1 MRGGKKIK
9 WEGLSSVL
17 PEKRI
22 DLGRNNIMQVSY
34 RRMEKL
40 NGRSQKSS
48 LDLLMLKQ
56 LKLMV
61 SISVHSDFCQHK
73 KNIKKYS
80 IVFKNR
86 GSKKQA

>member
-9 WEGLSSVL
+9 WEDLSSVL

-48 LDLLMLKQ
+48 VDLLMLKQ

-61 SISVHSDFCQHK
+61 AISVHSDFCQHK
-73 KNIKKYS
+73 ENIKEILYC
-80 IVFKNR
+80 I
-86 GSKKQA
+86 

>member
-9 WEGLSSVL
+9 WEDLSSVL

-61 SISVHSDFCQHK
+61 AISVHSDFCQHK
-73 KNIKKYS
+73 KNIKEILYC
-80 IVFKNR
+80 I
-86 GSKKQA
+86 